1 MRFIKKKAM
10 RALSSFAKYRNLPVA
25 AITLAGLVTLASAL
39 LGGCSAGSTAL
50 TGGSGG
56 SGSKGVVVAQG
67 RVVGGQQ
74 PVSGATVQLYSVGTT
89 GTGSASHALISSTIT
104 TSDGSGTG
112 GNTSNAF
119 NTLPVGEFTIG
130 GTYSCSSA
138 TQVYITATG
147 GNAGGGN
154 NTALGL
160 LAALGPCTSLSSGTF
175 INLNELTTVAAVYA
189 LAPFMVDYAHIGAA
203 GSNPPGLVNAFNTAS
218 ALVNFQTG
226 LIATPAS
233 GITLPAAQLNT
244 LANILASCIN
254 GTSAA
259 ASGACT
265 TLLSATGASETIG
278 AGLAIAM
285 HPGSSPIT
293 ALYTLVTGTPPFSP
307 GLAAQPN
314 DFTLAVNYAG
324 SELSSPGGI
333 AIDASGNAWVTNESG
348 SSVVK
353 LPALSSSFAT
363 TTYSGGSLLSPRG
376 ISIDRGGNVWI
387 ANTGGNSVVKLS
399 SSGTILSGTG
409 FTGGSISTPVAIAN
423 DSVGNAWV
431 ANFSGN
437 SITEIS
443 SGGSPS
449 AASPITGSS
458 ALSAPTAIALDSTGR
473 VIVANSGTGQLCLF
487 SSAVVLQSCVG
498 DGYLFGST
506 SLAVSS
512 SGAIAMAGSTTGTT
526 VSGAFTMA
534 TNTGTVNASSP
545 VYGGGLTLPI
555 AVAYDGNGKSWFANS
570 ASISEFSGSTAISP
584 AAGFGTLNAPSAIAV
599 DPSGNLW
606 TANSGDNSVSVFIGL
621 ATPVTTPIAAI
632 VGP

>member
-1 MRFIKKKAM
+1 MKKGIMRV
-10 RALSSFAKYRNLPVA
+10 LSSVTKSRRRPVA
-25 AITLAGLVTLASAL
+25 ALTLAGLTILASAVL
-39 LGGCSAGSTAL
+39 SGCSAGTTAL
-50 TGGSGG
+50 TGSSGG
-56 SGSKGVVVAQG
+56 SGGKGVVIAQG

-89 GTGSASHALISSTIT
+89 GIGSASHALISSTII

-119 NTLPVGEFTIG
+119 NTLPRGEFTIS

-160 LAALGPCTSLSSGTF
+160 LAALGPCTSLTSSTF
-175 INLNELTTVAAVYA
+175 INLNELTTVAADYA
-189 LAPFMVDYAHIGAA
+189 LAPFMVDYAHIGAT
-203 GSNPPGLVNAFNTAS
+203 GSNPIGLVNAFNAAGT
-218 ALVNFQTG
+218 LVNFQTG
-226 LIATPAS
+226 LITTPAS
-233 GITLPAAQLNT
+233 GITLPTAQLNT

-259 ASGACT
+259 ASPACT
-265 TLLSATGASETIG
+265 TLLGATGSSETIG
-278 AGLAIAM
+278 TGLAIAT
-285 HPGSSPIT
+285 HPGSGSIT

-307 GLAAQPN
+307 GLTAPPN
-314 DFTLAVNYAG
+314 DFTLAINYAG
-324 SELSSPGGI
+324 PELSSPGGI

-353 LPALSSSFAT
+353 LSALSSTFAT

-376 ISIDRGGNVWI
+376 ISIDRSGNVWI

-399 SSGTILSGTG
+399 SSGTALSGTG

-431 ANFSGN
+431 ANFGGN
-437 SITEIS
+437 SITEFS

-458 ALSAPTAIALDSTGR
+458 VLNAPTAIALDSTGR
-473 VIVANSGTGQLCLF
+473 IIVANSGTGQLCLF
-487 SSAVVLQSCVG
+487 SSAVVLQSCVS

-512 SGAIAMAGSTTGTT
+512 SGAIAMAGSTTGAT
-526 VSGAFTMA
+526 VSGAFTLA
-534 TNTGTVNASSP
+534 TNTGAVNASSP
-545 VYGGGLTLPI
+545 VYGGGLTLPL

-621 ATPVTTPIAAI
+621 ATPVTTPIAAN